1 MRRYNVY
8 LEIDGSQVRVG
19 AIEGNSSGDARFL
32 YAKDYISEHGPKA
45 VKRRIVGGGFGGLF
59 SANSPTARRF
69 HPGECG
75 LSAEIWRTSS
85 GGRKRT
91 RGLISAEEAPLLK

>member
-1 MRRYNVY
+1 MLAFRSLFGKISIKHWIPDADVY
-8 LEIDGSQVRVG
+8 RGIEQGVSQ
-19 AIEGNSSGDARFL
+19 I
-32 YAKDYISEHGPKA
+32 

-59 SANSPTARRF
+59 SVNSPTARRF